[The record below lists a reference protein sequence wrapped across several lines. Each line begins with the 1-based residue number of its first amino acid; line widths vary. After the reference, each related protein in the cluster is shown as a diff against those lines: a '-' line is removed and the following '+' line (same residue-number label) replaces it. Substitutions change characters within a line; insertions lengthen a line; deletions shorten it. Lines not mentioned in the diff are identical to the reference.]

1 MLLGT
6 MIVSHSA
13 RRATALV
20 DRGVPFFDKKW
31 VKRHMG
37 MAFQFYIKSLLII
50 RMRRIENISNHDR
63 FLKTLDYD
71 FLRYT

>member
-1 MLLGT
+1 
-6 MIVSHSA
+6 
-13 RRATALV
+13 
-20 DRGVPFFDKKW
+20 
-31 VKRHMG
+31 MG